1 MVCKT
6 FGEKVPLTVLANTI
20 GEDEDLLEAMILK
33 EGGIIDKGNFLL
45 KPSYEKLLKS
55 EHLASKKVSILFN

>member
-6 FGEKVPLTVLANTI
+6 FGEKISLPSLANTI

-33 EGGIIDKGNFLL
+33 EGGTIENGMFLL
-45 KPSYEKLLKS
+45 KPSYEKLIKS